1 MQDADAFLGSA
12 LVCPLSPLTCVLA
25 NHSTA
30 LYSFYSRTPSNS
42 LCWEGFS
49 ILHYPPPNPLV
60 FWEHCPQEQTP
71 FSLECPRQS
80 QGVRDIL
87 PRTRRLCGGQTTRV
101 AHRGNGL
108 LEPLALRCAD
118 TRPQPSCFTRGISE
132 QAARGCPLLLVDL
145 SHSRSQAPCD
155 KMAGREGRV

>member
-1 MQDADAFLGSA
+1 MCL
-12 LVCPLSPLTCVLA
+12 LTTPPHSI
-25 NHSTA
+25 HSTPEPP
-30 LYSFYSRTPSNS
+30 RTPCVGRASPF
-42 LCWEGFS
+42 CTT
-49 ILHYPPPNPLV
+49 PPPSSCLLGTL
-60 FWEHCPQEQTP
+60 PQEQTP